1 MNRRAFLTALGAVA
15 TSRKFAP
22 LAVQQVT
29 DPTPVAVLRF
39 PYLQNVTNSRASIL
53 WATFEFAVGQV
64 RYTSDGINYQTV
76 VATARPFSAS
86 ANLGLSTDCVL
97 YQADLTGLSPNTDYF
112 YTVSLNGQDVASAGE
127 ARFTTAGAGPFKF
140 VVVGD
145 SGWGD
150 FQSDA
155 QGLIANLIAGE
166 KPALVV
172 HTGDLVYNP
181 TGTFDSYQRNYF
193 NYFAAAMCSAPFFP
207 CPGNHEYDVPN
218 AIPYLSVHSLPFEN
232 VPLPD
237 RGRYYSFDWGNVHF
251 VSIDAYQSLNRAVNA
266 NGPMLRWLDND
277 LRSTRQ
283 FWRIVYFH
291 PPPYAGGVNQGDIQS
306 QWARDYMVP
315 IFERYGVQVVF
326 SGHEHSYQRSLPIW
340 KNNFVTSNT
349 GISYLT
355 SGGGGAPLYSSPT
368 DGMASVPIVA
378 FAKSQFHYLRV
389 EVNGPSM
396 VVHVR
401 RKDGTEIEA
410 YPIGPAPVF
419 SDNPKIVPLTLSPGP
434 VAGATIRIFGRNLAA
449 QETFSCI
456 SPPAT
461 EMVGTF
467 VTVNGVRISLLYV
480 SPTQIYA
487 QLPFAVSGNITLRI
501 TTPNGFIEKS
511 I

>member
-15 TSRKFAP
+15 TSRRFAP
-22 LAVQQVT
+22 VAVQQLT
-29 DPTPVAVLRF
+29 DPSPIPVLRF
-39 PYLQNVTNSRASIL
+39 PYLQNVTNGRASIL
-53 WATFEFAVGQV
+53 WATFELAVGQV

-86 ANLGLSTDCVL
+86 ANMGLSTDCVQ

-112 YTVSLNGQDVASAGE
+112 YIVSMNGQDIASVGE
-127 ARFTTAGAGPFKF
+127 ARFSTAGTGPFKF

-150 FQSDA
+150 LQSDA
-155 QGLIANLIAGE
+155 QGQIAKQIAAE

-193 NYFAAAMCSAPFFP
+193 NYFAPAMCSAPFYP

-218 AIPYLSVHSLPFEN
+218 AIPYLSVHSLPSEN
-232 VPLPD
+232 VPSPD

-251 VSIDAYQSLNRAVNA
+251 VSIDAYQSFNQAVTS

-291 PPPYAGGVNQGDIQS
+291 PPPYASGVNDGDIQS

-315 IFERYGVQVVF
+315 IFERNGVQVVF
-326 SGHEHSYQRSLPIW
+326 SGHEHSYQRSKPIW
-340 KNNFVTSNT
+340 KNNFVTSDT
-349 GISYLT
+349 GINYLT
-355 SGGGGAPLYSSPT
+355 SGGGGAPLYFAPQIP
-368 DGMASVPIVA
+368 VVA
-378 FAKSQFHYLRV
+378 FSKSVFHYLRV
-389 EVNGPSM
+389 EVNGPGM
-396 VVHVR
+396 VVHALLM
-401 RKDGTEIEA
+401 DGSELESYT
-410 YPIGPAPVF
+410 IGPAPAF

-449 QETFSCI
+449 QETFSCT
-456 SPPAT
+456 PPAPT

-467 VTVNGVRISLLYV
+467 VTVNGVRVSLLYV

-487 QLPFAVSGNITLRI
+487 QLPFAVSGNITIRV
-501 TTPNGFIEKS
+501 TTPNGIIEKS